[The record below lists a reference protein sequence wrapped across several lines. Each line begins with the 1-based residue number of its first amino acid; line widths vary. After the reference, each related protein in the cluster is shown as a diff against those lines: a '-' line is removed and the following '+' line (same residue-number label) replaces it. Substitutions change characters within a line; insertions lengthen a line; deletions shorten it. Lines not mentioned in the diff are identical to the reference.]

1 MEQHAAAAASTASEM
16 LRPVEEREP
25 HAQASDSADDSGDD
39 AVQQQACAADDELD
53 EKNEIE
59 EAVSRHLLT
68 TTPSRESALRAAVMR
83 VRAALGRG

>member
-1 MEQHAAAAASTASEM
+1 MGDCARDLWEDELHGC
-16 LRPVEEREP
+16 
-25 HAQASDSADDSGDD
+25 ADDSGDD